1 MDIKAIHGNGN
12 AYGKLDAHVTEY
24 ANWVLDHRPLVIFI
38 TLLVVMFSAFGF
50 KNYQMYT
57 DFRMFFGEDNPQ
69 LLAFDELEDTYEKN
83 DVLLF
88 IIEPSGGEVFAP
100 EVLSAI
106 EDLTERAW
114 TLKYS
119 SRIDSI
125 TNFQHTYA
133 EDDDLIVESLV
144 EDAKSLSTTEIE
156 HKKQIALSE
165 PALINRIISDKADV
179 TGVSVTYQVA
189 EDSVQATL
197 EAYYE
202 GVALRDAMEKDYP
215 FLNIRLSGFVA
226 MDGAFFEASESDNK
240 GLGPLMFIGI
250 LFMLALLLRS
260 VTATGVSLLV
270 ILFSV
275 AIGFGLP
282 LWLGLKVTSASAV
295 APLMIMTLAVADC
308 VHLLVTL
315 LQGLGNDMNKRAAIV
330 ESVRVNFL
338 PILLTSVT
346 TAIGFM
352 MMNFSDSPP
361 FRHLGNIVALGVI
374 VAFILSVSFLPA
386 VISYLPLKAK
396 MHSDNFLNVFMDKL
410 ADFVV
415 KRHSILLIGGFALS
429 VVILTFIPRNELND
443 EWVKYFSTDTEFR
456 QDTMFAMERLAGMYQ
471 IAYSIQSGEPGGV
484 SEPEYLQTLADFK
497 SWFEQQPGVRHVDSM
512 SETFARLNKNMHG
525 DDPAYQRIPESRKL
539 AAQYLLLY
547 EMSLPLG
554 LDINNRLDIDKSQ
567 SQLVVS
573 LGELSTNEIRAL
585 SIAGENWIKEH
596 APNLSTTATGGSVMF
611 SYLSERNIKGM
622 LRGTLLGILLICGL
636 LIFALRSVKMGFI
649 SLLPNLL
656 PAGLA
661 FGLWGLMVGQIN
673 MASSIVTCMVLGIVV
688 DDTVHF
694 LSKYLRA
701 RREKGLDSSAAVRF
715 AFSSVGTALL
725 VTTIILIFGF
735 GILAQSDF
743 NLNASLARLTALAIG
758 LALIVDFLLLPPLLM
773 LVDNKP
779 RGARKTELNPKI
791 PLESSAQG
799 A

>member
-1 MDIKAIHGNGN
+1 MQF
-12 AYGKLDAHVTEY
+12 
-24 ANWVLDHRPLVIFI
+24 ANRVLDHRIWVILA
-38 TLLVVMFSAFGF
+38 TLIIVAVSTIGF

-88 IIEPSGGEVFAP
+88 IIEPAGGKVFDS
-100 EVLSAI
+100 EVLAAI

-133 EDDDLIVESLV
+133 EDDDLIVEDLV
-144 EDAKSLSTTEIE
+144 SYASDLSPEELAEKE
-156 HKKQIALSE
+156 HIALNE
-165 PALINRIISDKADV
+165 PALINRIISQAADV
-179 TGVSVTYQVA
+179 TGVSVTYQVPD
-189 EDSVQATL
+189 ESVQATL

-226 MDGAFFEASESDNK
+226 MDGAFFEASEGDNT
-240 GLGPLMFIGI
+240 GLGPLMFLGI
-250 LFMLALLLRS
+250 LLMLALLLRS
-260 VTATGVSLLV
+260 LVATGVSLFV

-275 AIGFGLP
+275 AIGFGVP

-315 LQGLGNDMNKRAAIV
+315 LQGLGNGMQKRAAII

-338 PILLTSVT
+338 PIMLTSVT

-374 VAFILSVSFLPA
+374 MAFILSVTFLPA
-386 VISYLPLKAK
+386 MISYLPLKAK
-396 MHSDNFLNVFMDKL
+396 MRQDNFLNTFMDRL

-415 KRHSILLIGGFALS
+415 TRHSALLFIGIVLS
-429 VVILTFIPRNELND
+429 IVTLTFIPRNELND
-443 EWVKYFSTDTEFR
+443 EWVKYFSTDTDFR
-456 QDTMFAMERLAGMYQ
+456 QDTTFAMERLAGMYQ
-471 IAYSIQSGEPGGV
+471 IAYSVKSNEVGGV
-484 SEPEYLQTLADFK
+484 AEPEYLHKLAEFK
-497 SWFEQQPGVRHVDSM
+497 EWFEQQPGVRHVDSM

-554 LDINNRLDIDKSQ
+554 LDINNRMDIDKSQ
-567 SQLVVS
+567 SQFVVS
-573 LGELSTNEIRAL
+573 LGQLSTNEIRAL
-585 SIAGENWIKEH
+585 ALAGEDWIKEN
-596 APNLSTTATGGSVMF
+596 APELSASATGGSVMF

-622 LRGTLLGILLICGL
+622 LRGTLLGLVLISGL
-636 LIFALRSVKMGFI
+636 LIIALRSVKMGLI

-661 FGLWGLMVGQIN
+661 FGLWGLLVGQVN

-701 RREKGLDSSAAVRF
+701 RREKGLDANAAVRF

-725 VTTIILIFGF
+725 VTTLILMFGF

-758 LALIVDFLLLPPLLM
+758 LALVVDFLLLPPLLIK
-773 LVDNKP
+773 LDNKP
-779 RGARKTELNPKI
+779 RGAGKTELETNI
-791 PLESSAQG
+791 PLESSVQG